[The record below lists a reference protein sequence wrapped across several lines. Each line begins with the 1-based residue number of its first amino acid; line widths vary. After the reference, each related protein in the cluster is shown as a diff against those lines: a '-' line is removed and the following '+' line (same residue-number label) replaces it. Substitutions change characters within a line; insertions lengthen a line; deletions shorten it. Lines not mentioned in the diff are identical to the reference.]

1 MIALWIV
8 RLHLAQYLLT
18 GKYPTLMHRFLGLKP
33 THEKLMNG
41 TTTTSNNTTAS
52 RITTILDRPTT
63 NRAIAAFV
71 LLQASTSLV
80 QNTSNWFTE
89 RVAKYLEA
97 RASKHRRSG
106 DKTNNAQLTKAQLR
120 TKLDTFFGNN
130 NNNNNSSIL
139 LKTRN
144 AAKLTVDSSTMGTSS
159 KRRDEKTTTMLCT
172 ICRLERKNP
181 AAPSACGHVCCWNCL
196 IQWVSTVRPE
206 CPICRAPCSPKDV
219 LPLHNYD

>member
-1 MIALWIV
+1 MIGAT
-8 RLHLAQYLLT
+8 A
-18 GKYPTLMHRFLGLKP
+18 
-33 THEKLMNG
+33 
-41 TTTTSNNTTAS
+41 TSNNTTAS

-63 NRAIAAFV
+63 NRAIAAFI

-97 RASKHRRSG
+97 CASKHRRSR

-120 TKLDTFFGNN
+120 TKLDTFFGNI
-130 NNNNNSSIL
+130 NNNSSKL
-139 LKTRN
+139 LETHN

-159 KRRDEKTTTMLCT
+159 KRSDEKTATMVCT

-219 LPLHNYD
+219 LLLHNYD